1 MKKIFVFLV
10 SFLIL
15 STNTLALEIN
25 STNAIVY
32 NLNEDVTIYEKNSN
46 EVISIASL
54 TKIMTTIVAIEQ
66 IKNLDEKV
74 IIKSRDFVTLYEENA
89 SMAGFKVGQTVSY
102 RDLLYGTF
110 LPSGAEATQ
119 ALAFNLTGSIENFVD
134 LMNKKAKEIGM
145 TNTHFANTTGLDNKD
160 NYSTV
165 TDVAKLLKYAL
176 KNETFKEIY
185 EAISYTTS
193 DNSMTL
199 YSSFRYT
206 AKKYGYNVD
215 YIIGAKTGYTDD
227 AGKCLAS
234 TAFDKKNDIYYM
246 SVTCGANTS
255 TDDAYHIKDTVNI
268 YNYFFDNY
276 KYQTVVDKDEL
287 LVSLKTKYGKNKYA
301 SFYAKEPILVYLD
314 NSFNKDKISF
324 QYNGLKEITPTTKKN
339 ETIGKIDIFY
349 ENNLISS
356 ADIILNDEYSFS
368 ILNYLIETKLLYVLI
383 TLIIIVYIIRKNKKS
398 SRKRTLH
405 RH

>member
-1 MKKIFVFLV
+1 MKKIVIFLV
-10 SFLIL
+10 SFFIL
-15 STNTLALEIN
+15 SINTLALEIN

-32 NLNEDVTIYEKNSN
+32 NLNDDTVIYEKNSE

-66 IKNLDEKV
+66 IKDLDEK
-74 IIKSRDFVTLYEENA
+74 ITIKSRDFVTLYEEGA

-119 ALAFNLTGSIENFVD
+119 ALAFNLAGSIENFVA
-134 LMNKKAKEIGM
+134 LMNKKAEEIGL
-145 TNTHFANTTGLDNKD
+145 TNTHFANTTGLDNKE

-176 KNETFKEIY
+176 KNETFREIY

-206 AKKYGYNVD
+206 AKRYGYNVN

-234 TAFDKKNDIYYM
+234 TAHDKKNDIYYM

-255 TDDAYHIKDTVNI
+255 TSDAYHIKDNVII

-276 KYQTVVDKDEL
+276 KYHTLIDKDEL
-287 LVSLKTKYGKNKYA
+287 LVSIKTKYGKNKYA
-301 SFYAKEPILVYLD
+301 SFYAKEPILKFYD
-314 NSFNKDKISF
+314 NSFDKDKVSF
-324 QYNGLKEITPTTKKN
+324 KYEGLKEITPKTKIN
-339 ETIGKIDIFY
+339 EKIGKIDIFY
-349 ENNLISS
+349 ENNLISTT
-356 ADIILNDEYSFS
+356 DIILDNEYNFS
-368 ILNYLIETKLLYVLI
+368 IFNYLVKTKLLYVLI
-383 TLIIIVYIIRKNKKS
+383 IFIVIISIIRKKN
-398 SRKRTLH
+398 SRKRALH